1 MTLVR
6 AVAYLIMFLPTIV
19 SANSTINMRQGVT
32 DISENVY
39 QLHMTIFI
47 VCCVI
52 AVVVFSVMF
61 WSIIRHRKSK
71 GAIPAQFHESTKVEI
86 LWTAIPVVILVA
98 MAIPAT
104 QTLIAMEEPSKS
116 ELTIKVTGSQ
126 WKWHYQYLTYG
137 QETLDIGFYSI
148 TSTPDSQI
156 TNQQPKTDNYL
167 LEVDRPMVIPTGKKV
182 RFLFT
187 SDDVI
192 HAWWIPDFAVKK
204 DAVPGFINEAW
215 TNVNVEGIYRGQ
227 CAELCGKSHGFMPI
241 VADVR
246 SPEEFELWLIEQK
259 ELVAQQAQ
267 QEAALKDVSFTMD
280 ELMTLGKDV
289 YTANCSVCHQPGG
302 QGLPGLFPSI
312 KDSPIATGDVQEHID
327 IVVNGKAGSAM
338 QAFAKQLSSKQL
350 AAVITYERNAWGL
363 NTGDLVQP
371 KDVQTDDSS
380 DTKPTIET
388 PPTEPNLD
396 SAKVI
401 EDPLIDLDKT
411 KLMELGEQAY
421 TEHCAMCHQA
431 SGLGLPGAFPALKD
445 SPVIN
450 GPIDKHIDIVLNGK
464 EMTAMQGYKSKLS
477 ATTIAAIVTYERN
490 AWGRSGE
497 VIQASE
503 VNVQIKGAE

>member
-104 QTLIAMEEPSKS
+104 QTLIAMEDPSKS

-167 LEVDRPMVIPTGKKV
+167 LEVDRPMVIPTGKKSA
-182 RFLFT
+182 LL
-187 SDDVI
+187 
-192 HAWWIPDFAVKK
+192 
-204 DAVPGFINEAW
+204 
-215 TNVNVEGIYRGQ
+215 IY
-227 CAELCGKSHGFMPI
+227 F
-241 VADVR
+241 
-246 SPEEFELWLIEQK
+246 
-259 ELVAQQAQ
+259 
-267 QEAALKDVSFTMD
+267 
-280 ELMTLGKDV
+280 
-289 YTANCSVCHQPGG
+289 
-302 QGLPGLFPSI
+302 
-312 KDSPIATGDVQEHID
+312 
-327 IVVNGKAGSAM
+327 
-338 QAFAKQLSSKQL
+338 
-350 AAVITYERNAWGL
+350 
-363 NTGDLVQP
+363 
-371 KDVQTDDSS
+371 
-380 DTKPTIET
+380 
-388 PPTEPNLD
+388 
-396 SAKVI
+396 
-401 EDPLIDLDKT
+401 
-411 KLMELGEQAY
+411 
-421 TEHCAMCHQA
+421 
-431 SGLGLPGAFPALKD
+431 
-445 SPVIN
+445 
-450 GPIDKHIDIVLNGK
+450 
-464 EMTAMQGYKSKLS
+464 
-477 ATTIAAIVTYERN
+477 
-490 AWGRSGE
+490 
-497 VIQASE
+497 
-503 VNVQIKGAE
+503 